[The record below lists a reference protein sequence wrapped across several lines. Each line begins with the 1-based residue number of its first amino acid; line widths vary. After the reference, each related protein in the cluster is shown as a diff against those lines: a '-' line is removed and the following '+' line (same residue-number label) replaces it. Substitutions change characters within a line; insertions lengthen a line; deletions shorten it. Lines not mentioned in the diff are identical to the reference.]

1 MLTKKELQSFLIGEI
16 QIGVLQKLV
25 QRYPEFAELKKEVV
39 SLSTM
44 KNYLRNKDY
53 IEQAKSILNK
63 MIEIKGGK

>member
-16 QIGVLQKLV
+16 QIELLQKLV